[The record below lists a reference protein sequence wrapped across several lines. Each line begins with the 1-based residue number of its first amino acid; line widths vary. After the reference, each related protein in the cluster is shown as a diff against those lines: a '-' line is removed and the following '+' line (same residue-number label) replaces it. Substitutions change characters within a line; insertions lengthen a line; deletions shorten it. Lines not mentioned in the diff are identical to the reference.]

1 MPTPKRR
8 LSSSG
13 LPIGLP
19 DKVYAT
25 WVAVLADIKSTD
37 DARHAAERY
46 QFLTGFSQA
55 LIDAGLIDEASY
67 SEMRTRLMGI
77 WVETVNRVDQDVADR
92 GRLIEPISFVET
104 TRVEPPARSGADPV
118 YIRPPAIRPCEPG
131 ESTD

>member
-1 MPTPKRR
+1 MPTAKRR

-25 WVAVLADIKSTD
+25 WVAVLADIESTD

-55 LIDAGLIDEASY
+55 LIDAGLIDEVSY
-67 SEMRTRLMGI
+67 SEMRARLMGM
-77 WVETVNRVDQDVADR
+77 WVETVNRVDQDVADK
-92 GRLIEPISFVET
+92 RLLIGPTSSV
-104 TRVEPPARSGADPV
+104 
-118 YIRPPAIRPCEPG
+118 
-131 ESTD
+131 